1 MVIVRPGGR
10 VSLALKFELRIE
22 ERGTDRITV
31 SVLLAPEQ
39 GPTLLEGVALQLF
52 NRTGEAQGVRMLLP
66 IAGELH
72 QAMLSTVELKIPEGI
87 ALGSRVV
94 ATAWRGAEQR
104 EASVPTDPFTEL
116 EVHMR
121 ARRRILAMGSSIDL
135 ERLIP
140 EERALFARDF
150 PWIDEPR
157 MPQIAGEL
165 TVVES
170 EETVDEEEYLD
181 DLVDNLGLDPES
193 SEWLRELLDE
203 EDPDS

>member
-1 MVIVRPGGR
+1 

-31 SVLLAPEQ
+31 SVLLAPDP
-39 GPTLLEGVALQLF
+39 GPITLDGVALQLF
-52 NRTGEAQGVRMLLP
+52 TRTGEAQGVRMLLP

-72 QAMLSTVELKIPEGI
+72 HAMLSTVELKSPDGI
-87 ALGSRVV
+87 ALGSKVV
-94 ATAWRGAEQR
+94 ATAWLGAEQR

-121 ARRRILAMGSSIDL
+121 ARRRILVASSDSEL

-157 MPQIAGEL
+157 LPVIAGEL

-170 EETVDEEEYLD
+170 EEPPEEEYLD

-193 SEWLRELLDE
+193 SEWLKELLE
-203 EDPDS
+203 EE

>member
-1 MVIVRPGGR
+1 M
-10 VSLALKFELRIE
+10 SLALKFELRVE

-31 SVLLAPEQ
+31 SVLLAPDP
-39 GPTLLEGVALQLF
+39 GPTTLEGVALQLF
-52 NRTGEAQGVRMLLP
+52 NRTGEAVGVRMLLP

-72 QAMLSTVELKIPEGI
+72 HPMLSTVELKVPEGI
-87 ALGSRVV
+87 ALGSKVV
-94 ATAWRGAEQR
+94 ATAWLGAEQR
-104 EASVPTDPFTEL
+104 EALVPTDPFTEL

-121 ARRRILAMGSSIDL
+121 ARRRIAAMGSSIEL

-140 EERALFARDF
+140 EERELFARDF

-157 MPQIAGEL
+157 LPQIAGEL
-165 TVVES
+165 TVVEH
-170 EETVDEEEYLD
+170 EEAEEDLD

-203 EDPDS
+203 DDPEP